1 MAELEIIGP
10 ADDAGVRICRMACI
24 EKGILY
30 RFRAVDCDSTQALK
44 ENYFGSLPALR
55 HGKVRLFDVRSIT
68 YYIDRRFNGRSLVP
82 ANPIRSAEVEQW
94 IGVIQS
100 RLGKLM
106 ANRSVAAASQCTD
119 TQSCLQVLNESIG
132 SRTWLVGR
140 GFTLADMWLLPAV
153 HNFCIHTGHTH
164 LLHTLPAIGT
174 WYDKHKSRK
183 SWSSVCNDKSPDPQ

>member
-10 ADDAGVRICRMACI
+10 AANAGVRICRMACI
-24 EKGILY
+24 EKGVLY
-30 RFRAVDCDSTQALK
+30 RFRAVECGSTQALK
-44 ENYFGSLPALR
+44 ENHFGSLPALR
-55 HGKVRLFDVRSIT
+55 HGKVRLFDTRSIT
-68 YYIDRRFNGRSLVP
+68 HYINTRFNGRSLVP
-82 ANPIRSAEVEQW
+82 ADPIRSAEVEQW

-106 ANRSVAAASQCTD
+106 SIGSAAAALGCKD
-119 TQSCLQVLNESIG
+119 TQTCLKILNESIG

-153 HNFCIHTGHTH
+153 HNFCVHTGHTQM
-164 LLHTLPAIGT
+164 LHTLPAIGI

-183 SWSSVCNDKSPDPQ
+183 SWCSLCTDESPDP

>member
-10 ADDAGVRICRMACI
+10 ASDAGVRICRMACM

-30 RFRAVDCDSTQALK
+30 RFRAIDYDSRQAQK

-55 HGKVRLFDVRSIT
+55 HGKIRLFEIRSIT
-68 YYIDRRFNGRSLVP
+68 HYIDHRFAGRSLVP

-94 IGVIQS
+94 ISVIQS
-100 RLGKLM
+100 RLGRLM
-106 ANRSVAAASQCTD
+106 NIRTAAAAVQCTD
-119 TQSCLQVLNESIG
+119 TQSCLGILNECIG
-132 SRTWLVGR
+132 SRNWLVGR

-153 HNFCIHTGHTH
+153 HNFCTHTGHTH
-164 LLHTLPAIGT
+164 LLHTLPAIGI

-183 SWSSVCNDKSPDPQ
+183 SWSSLCGDESSTS